1 MGSIGDRPSMAA
13 DRPADPLECRRGCR
27 QASDKL
33 TRGRMIVALDALLS
47 KRNVTLAARQLDM
60 QTPALSRL
68 LGQMRE
74 EFGDPLFVRSGR
86 GLVPTPFAEALRPKV
101 QALAAAI
108 DDLFQPTVANLQSE
122 PFDPGWNV
130 PSSVPVPPLATR
142 PANLL
147 DGQPSP
153 AEVASNLDRVGQSSS
168 PHDRLARNIGILGI
182 AGGGHGRPL
191 TMEEAEEA
199 MGIVLAGEADPIQ
212 TGALFGMMRVRGATA
227 PELAGFVRAM
237 QGHVA
242 ARFGGRLDGRL
253 GSQPGSEPASRLEA
267 DLDWPCFTSPN
278 YHNPPWFFH
287 AAKLVAEA
295 GYRVLL
301 HGNTGSGPAAG
312 RYEVVAAALGIP
324 VCSTA
329 DDIGAALATQRI
341 AYVPLTALAPQIHR
355 LIGLHR
361 LTQFRN
367 AALEAVHLLRP
378 AGGRTS
384 LLGVTKP
391 YYRELHRDTARLLG
405 LPHISVLGSLRD
417 VAQYAPFRPATIHRL
432 IDGEPNDLAL
442 PARMAEPPAT
452 PRPRGTSLEYWQGVW
467 AGGMRDARAERIIV
481 GTAAFALYSLPGAA
495 EDFNAALCLAEELW
509 KHRCCR

>member
-1 MGSIGDRPSMAA
+1 MGSVSDRPPVPA
-13 DRPADPLECRRGCR
+13 DRLESRRGAS

-74 EFGDPLFVRSGR
+74 EFGDPLFVRSGS

-108 DDLFQPTVANLQSE
+108 DDLFQPTIASRRAE

-130 PSSVPVPPLATR
+130 PSAIPVPPLATR

-147 DGQPSP
+147 DGQPSA
-153 AEVASNLDRVGQSSS
+153 AEVAANLDRVGESSS
-168 PHDRLARNIGILGI
+168 PHDRLARNIGVLGI

-191 TMEEAEEA
+191 TIEEAEEA
-199 MGIVLAGEADPIQ
+199 MSIVLAGEADPIQ

-227 PELAGFVRAM
+227 PELAGFVCAM

-242 ARFGGRLDGRL
+242 ARFDGRL
-253 GSQPGSEPASRLEA
+253 GLSQPNDPPPAVQA

-287 AAKLVAEA
+287 AAKLVAQA
-295 GYRVLL
+295 GHRVLL

-329 DDIGAALATQRI
+329 DQIGAALETQRI
-341 AYVPLTALAPQIHR
+341 AYAPLTALAPQIHR
-355 LIGLHR
+355 LIALHR

-391 YYRELHRDTARLLG
+391 SHRELHRDAARLLG
-405 LPHISVLGSLRD
+405 LPNITVLGSVRD
-417 VAQYAPFRPATIHRL
+417 VAQYTPFRPATIHRL

-442 PARMAEPPAT
+442 PSRMAEPPAT

-467 AGGMRDARAERIIV
+467 TGAMPDVRAERIIV
-481 GTAAFALYSLPGAA
+481 STAAFALFSLPGAINRGFDAAMA
-495 EDFNAALCLAEELW
+495 EAETLW
-509 KHRCCR
+509 KHRRSR

>member
-1 MGSIGDRPSMAA
+1 MGTMSDLSPVPA
-13 DRPADPLECRRGCR
+13 DRLECRR
-27 QASDKL
+27 ASDKL

-60 QTPALSRL
+60 QPPALSRL

-74 EFGDPLFVRSGR
+74 EFGDPLFVRSGS
-86 GLVPTPFAEALRPKV
+86 GLVPTPFAEALRPRV
-101 QALAAAI
+101 QVLAAAI
-108 DDLFQPTVANLQSE
+108 DDLFEPTVANRQEE

-130 PSSVPVPPLATR
+130 PSSVPAPPLAVR

-153 AEVASNLDRVGQSSS
+153 AEIVAGLERVGQSGC

-227 PELAGFVRAM
+227 PELAGFARAM

-242 ARFGGRLDGRL
+242 ARFEGRL
-253 GSQPGSEPASRLEA
+253 GGTHALDEPASRLEA

-287 AAKLVAEA
+287 AAKLVAQA
-295 GYRVLL
+295 GHRVLL

-329 DDIGAALATQRI
+329 DDIGAALTTQRI

-391 YYRELHRDTARLLG
+391 SHRELHRDTARLLG
-405 LPHISVLGSLRD
+405 VPHVSVLGSVRD
-417 VAQYAPFRPATIHRL
+417 VAQYTPFRPATLHRL
-432 IDGEPNDLAL
+432 IDGQPNDLAL
-442 PARMAEPPAT
+442 PSRMTEPPVT

-467 AGGMRDARAERIIV
+467 TGAMPDSRAERIIV
-481 GTAAFALYSLPGAA
+481 GTAAFALFSLPGFSLSSGADGFDAAMTWA
-495 EDFNAALCLAEELW
+495 EDLW
-509 KHRCCR
+509 KYRRPR

>member
-1 MGSIGDRPSMAA
+1 MGTMGDHPPMPGDRLES
-13 DRPADPLECRRGCR
+13 RPGASRG
-27 QASDKL
+27 SDKL

-60 QTPALSRL
+60 QAPALSRL

-74 EFGDPLFVRSGR
+74 EFGDPLFVRTGS
-86 GLVPTPFAEALRPKV
+86 GLVPTPFAEALRPRV

-108 DDLFQPTVANLQSE
+108 DDLFEPTVASGRAE

-142 PANLL
+142 PASLL
-147 DGQPSP
+147 DGQPSA
-153 AEVASNLDRVGQSSS
+153 AEVVANLDRVGQSTS
-168 PHDRLARNIGILGI
+168 PHDRLARNIGVLGI

-199 MGIVLAGEADPIQ
+199 MAIVLAGEADPIQ

-242 ARFGGRLDGRL
+242 SRFNGRL
-253 GSQPGSEPASRLEA
+253 GRTPPDLRPDAIEA

-287 AAKLVAEA
+287 AAKLVAQA
-295 GYRVLL
+295 GHRVLL

-312 RYEVVAAALGIP
+312 RYEVVASALGIP
-324 VCSTA
+324 VCATA
-329 DDIGAALATQRI
+329 DQIGAALATRGI
-341 AYVPLTALAPQIHR
+341 AYAPLTALAPQIHR
-355 LIGLHR
+355 LIALHR

-391 YYRELHRDTARLLG
+391 SQRELHRDTARLLG
-405 LPHISVLGSLRD
+405 LPHVSVLGSVRD
-417 VAQYAPFRPATIHRL
+417 VAQYTPFRPATIHRL
-432 IDGEPNDLAL
+432 IDGEANDLAL

-452 PRPRGTSLEYWQGVW
+452 PRPRGSSLDYWQGLW
-467 AGGMRDARAERIIV
+467 TGAMRDARAERIIV
-481 GTAAFALYSLPGAA
+481 GTAAFALFSLPGATGGDFDAAMTAA
-495 EDFNAALCLAEELW
+495 EDLW
-509 KHRCCR
+509 KQRRSR

>member
-1 MGSIGDRPSMAA
+1 MGIMNDHSSMPLDRP
-13 DRPADPLECRRGCR
+13 ETRRG
-27 QASDKL
+27 SDKL

-47 KRNVTLAARQLDM
+47 KRNVTLAAKQLEM

-74 EFGDPLFVRSGR
+74 EFGDPLFVRSGS

-108 DDLFQPTVANLQSE
+108 DSLFEPTVASAPAE
-122 PFDPGWNV
+122 APFDPGWNV
-130 PSSVPVPPLATR
+130 PSGIPVPPLATR

-153 AEVASNLDRVGQSSS
+153 AEVIANLERVGQGNC
-168 PHDRLARNIGILGI
+168 PHDRLARHIGVLGI

-191 TMEEAEEA
+191 TTEEAEEA

-237 QGHVA
+237 QTHVA
-242 ARFGGRLDGRL
+242 GRL
-253 GSQPGSEPASRLEA
+253 GRTICA
-267 DLDWPCFTSPN
+267 DVDWPCFTSPN

-287 AAKLVAEA
+287 AARLIAQA
-295 GYRVLL
+295 GHRVLL
-301 HGNTGSGPAAG
+301 HGNTGSGAASG
-312 RYEVVAAALGIP
+312 RYEVVASALGIP
-324 VCSTA
+324 VCATA
-329 DDIGAALATQRI
+329 DDIDAALATERI
-341 AYVPLTALAPQIHR
+341 AYAPLTALAPQIHR

-361 LTQFRN
+361 MTQFRN

-378 AGGRTS
+378 GGGRTS

-391 YYRELHRDTARLLG
+391 SHRELHRDTARLLG
-405 LPHISVLGSLRD
+405 WPHIAVLGSVRD
-417 VAQYAPFRPATIHRL
+417 VAQYTPFRPATIHRL
-432 IDGEPNDLAL
+432 IDGEPGDLAL
-442 PARMAEPPAT
+442 SALIAEPPPT
-452 PRPRGTSLEYWQGVW
+452 PRPRGTNLDYWQGVW
-467 AGGMRDARAERIIV
+467 SGAMRDARATQIII
-481 GTAAFALYSLPGAA
+481 GTAAFALFALPDNAGIGFDEAMAQA
-495 EDFNAALCLAEELW
+495 EDLW
-509 KHRCCR
+509 KHRRSR